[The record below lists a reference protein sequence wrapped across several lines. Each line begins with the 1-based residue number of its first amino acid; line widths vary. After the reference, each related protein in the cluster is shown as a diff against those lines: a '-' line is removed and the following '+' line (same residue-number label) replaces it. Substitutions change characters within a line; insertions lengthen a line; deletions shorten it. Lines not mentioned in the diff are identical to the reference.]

1 MDTPLEIAFHNTE
14 PSEALEAKI
23 RDRAEKLHR
32 YFNHINSVHVIVDM
46 PHRSQHNKLA
56 YHVTVEVR
64 VPGKEIV
71 VSRDPGA
78 GDHFDP
84 YLAVRDAFDAMDRR
98 LEGFSQT
105 VRGDVKTLD
114 TLPQGRILRLFPDY
128 GFIETTDG
136 QEIYFHR
143 NAVQNDGFDA
153 LEKDQTV
160 ELSIIHGA
168 DNGMGPQATLVRP
181 IGQMQMSDEVP
192 SRT

>member
-1 MDTPLEIAFHNTE
+1 MDSPLEIAFHNTE
-14 PSEALEAKI
+14 SSDALEARI

-32 YFNHINSVHVIVDM
+32 YFKHINSVHVIVDV
-46 PHRSQHNKLA
+46 PHRSQHNKLS
-56 YHVTVEVR
+56 YHVTIEVR

-98 LEGFSQT
+98 LEAFSQT

-114 TLPQGRILRLFPDY
+114 ALPQGRIRSLFSDY

-136 QEIYFHR
+136 QEIWFHR
-143 NAVQNDGFDA
+143 NAVLNDGFDD
-153 LEKDQTV
+153 LSRDQTV
-160 ELSIIHGA
+160 ELSIIEGA
-168 DNGMGPQATLVRP
+168 DNGMGPQATMVRP
-181 IGQMQMSDEVP
+181 IGQLQMNAEVP
-192 SRT
+192 TRI